1 MKKRYY
7 RFDNE
12 NIQSIYKLI
21 EKDLIEN
28 EEYIFKLR
36 NYYTTK
42 YRSNRITDTNIGLFL
57 DDRYNP
63 VAQIFVRNKT
73 GYIKTHLVFNFEGTK
88 VKEIRTLNY
97 KIHE

>member
-1 MKKRYY
+1 MVVDIKSK
-7 RFDNE
+7 
-12 NIQSIYKLI
+12 YK
-21 EKDLIEN
+21 EIEN
-28 EEYIFKLR
+28 DLVTNAEYVFKLR
-36 NYYTTK
+36 NYYTKK
-42 YRSNRITDTNIGLFL
+42 YAKDSNRINDVNVGLFL

-88 VKEIRTLNY
+88 VKEIKTLNY

>member
-1 MKKRYY
+1 MVVDIKSK
-7 RFDNE
+7 
-12 NIQSIYKLI
+12 YK
-21 EKDLIEN
+21 EIEN
-28 EEYIFKLR
+28 DLVTNAEYVFKLR
-36 NYYTTK
+36 NYYTRK
-42 YRSNRITDTNIGLFL
+42 YAKDSNRINDINVGLFL

-63 VAQIFVRNKT
+63 VAQIFVRNRT

>member
-1 MKKRYY
+1 MVVDIKSK
-7 RFDNE
+7 
-12 NIQSIYKLI
+12 YK
-21 EKDLIEN
+21 EIEN
-28 EEYIFKLR
+28 DLVTNAEYVFKLR
-36 NYYTTK
+36 NYYTKK
-42 YRSNRITDTNIGLFL
+42 YAKDSNRINDVNVGLFL

-97 KIHE
+97 KIHEV

>member
-1 MKKRYY
+1 MVVDIKSK
-7 RFDNE
+7 
-12 NIQSIYKLI
+12 YK
-21 EKDLIEN
+21 EIEN
-28 EEYIFKLR
+28 DLVTNAEYVFKLR
-36 NYYTTK
+36 NYYTKK
-42 YRSNRITDTNIGLFL
+42 YAKDSNRINDVNVGLFL

-63 VAQIFVRNKT
+63 VAQIFIRNKT

>member
-1 MKKRYY
+1 MVVDIKSK
-7 RFDNE
+7 
-12 NIQSIYKLI
+12 YK
-21 EKDLIEN
+21 EIEN
-28 EEYIFKLR
+28 DLVTNAEYVFKLR
-36 NYYTTK
+36 NYYTRK
-42 YRSNRITDTNIGLFL
+42 YAKDSNRINDINIGLFL